1 MYINMRIASADGTRE
16 WWCWQVMHDLHCS
29 SRQELC
35 ISCPHEL
42 LQTIRRCIVL
52 HCILYW
58 LLYNMQ

>member
-16 WWCWQVMHDLHCS
+16 LRCWQVMDDFYCS

-35 ISCPHEL
+35 ISCPYEL
-42 LQTIRRCIVL
+42 LQNIRRCTVP

-58 LLYNMQ
+58 LL